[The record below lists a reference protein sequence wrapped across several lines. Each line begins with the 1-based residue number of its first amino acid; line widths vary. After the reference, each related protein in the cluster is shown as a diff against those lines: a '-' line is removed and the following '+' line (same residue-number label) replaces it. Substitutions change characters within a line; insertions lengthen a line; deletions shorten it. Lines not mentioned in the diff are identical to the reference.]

1 VSETPRASS
10 RSTILDCV
18 VALIRSGGTVSLESA
33 ARAAGLTKPGL
44 MYHFPTKE
52 ALMTGLVDH
61 VIDGYVR
68 VFHAH
73 LPAAEPDRDPAAPIP
88 VPTPEQRLS
97 AYVDWAFSAEIDQS
111 DLVVFTDPRLRG
123 HLTARWTERLQE
135 WVDVP
140 GDLPPERRARLLAA
154 RLIADGSWFADAS
167 GVLPLTGAERHSVWT
182 VARDLIEETS

>member
-1 VSETPRASS
+1 VSDTSRSSS
-10 RSTILDCV
+10 RHAILDGV
-18 VALIRSGGTVSLESA
+18 VALIRNGGTVSLESA

-61 VIDGYVR
+61 VVDGYVR
-68 VFHAH
+68 VFRAH
-73 LPAAEPDRDPAAPIP
+73 LPATASADDPDA
-88 VPTPEQRLS
+88 PTPEQRLR
-97 AYVDWAFSAEIDQS
+97 AYVDWAFSADIDQS
-111 DLVVFTDPRLRG
+111 DLVVFTDPRLRD

-140 GDLPPERRARLLAA
+140 RDLPPERRARLLAA

-167 GVLPLTGAERHSVWT
+167 GVLPLTGTERHSVWT
-182 VARDLIEETS
+182 VARDLIGEAS